1 MEAGLSTKSTHSD
14 LPVTL
19 LNLLS
24 NTLVLYQTAPYLPVS
39 SLLSLSATSRAF
51 KSLIQETHGVFRHL
65 DLGQINSAQFQ
76 IAAIDHGGE
85 VWRNAQLDENVTE
98 DESVSIFY
106 SMPPLLLINLRRQQI
121 LQDVQ
126 TLILDGLSVT
136 ADLITE
142 IICRDSFNV
151 RILSIREVQNLNERK
166 LQQALLYAI
175 RPSRP
180 SGTLKLEALYFFG
193 PKDALPVSRFRK
205 HINSYPP
212 GIAPI
217 DTVPSYG
224 GVIHSL
230 GAQIGAR
237 WNEKSGDTLADEI
250 ERSGDK
256 WYRNSGKVILKEP
269 SLEWAETLR
278 ACQGIISF
286 DAVLCRGPRHSE
298 SVAIGKDLPSSHW
311 YQHQDAH
318 LSPRVATHA
327 IEGCCVCGTS
337 PEGFSYFGTSHME
350 QFPLLAPPPLLAS
363 TAKSAKAPTR
373 ADTLSKKLL
382 VRCLDC
388 LRNRFCE
395 SCHKWWCED
404 CYEVPTLIAHL
415 STPVQSSEFV
425 ASTLGAQP
433 DNKVKPG
440 VKRSCFECGMNC
452 STCIEDTQLTCNICN
467 GGYCMIH
474 NEGSTKT
481 TVRCISIN
489 GGQGCARSGRR
500 TREMY

>member
-1 MEAGLSTKSTHSD
+1 MEAD

-19 LNLLS
+19 LRLLS
-24 NTLVLYQTAPYLPVS
+24 NTLILYQTAPYLPVS
-39 SLLSLSATSRAF
+39 SLLSLGATSRAF
-51 KSLIQETHGVFRHL
+51 KSLIHETHGVFRHL
-65 DLGQINSAQFQ
+65 DLSQISSAQFQ
-76 IAAIDHGGE
+76 IAAIDHGGQ
-85 VWRNAQLDENVTE
+85 VWRNVQLDENVTE
-98 DESVSIFY
+98 DDFY
-106 SMPPLLLINLRRQQI
+106 SGPLLGVFSNLRRQQI
-121 LQDVQ
+121 LRDVQ

-193 PKDALPVSRFRK
+193 PKDALPISRCK
-205 HINSYPP
+205 HVNSYPP
-212 GIAPI
+212 GIAPT

-224 GVIHSL
+224 GVIHSQ

-237 WNEKSGDTLADEI
+237 WNEKSEDTLAEEI
-250 ERSGDK
+250 ERGSDK
-256 WYRNSGKVILKEP
+256 WYRQSGKVILKPP

-298 SVAIGKDLPSSHW
+298 SVALGNNLSSGHW
-311 YQHQDAH
+311 YQHKDAH
-318 LSPRVATHA
+318 LSHRIATHA
-327 IEGCCVCGTS
+327 IRGCCVCGTS
-337 PEGFSYFGTSHME
+337 PEGFSYFGTSHMN

-382 VRCLDC
+382 VRCLEC
-388 LRNRFCE
+388 LRNRYCE
-395 SCHKWWCED
+395 SCQKWWCEN
-404 CYEVPTLIAHL
+404 CYEVPNPVAHL
-415 STPVQSSEFV
+415 STPAESSGFV

-433 DNKVKPG
+433 DNEVKVHMG
-440 VKRSCFECGMNC
+440 LCVENCLVAEMMSGAGSNGMW
-452 STCIEDTQLTCNICN
+452 
-467 GGYCMIH
+467 G
-474 NEGSTKT
+474 
-481 TVRCISIN
+481 
-489 GGQGCARSGRR
+489 
-500 TREMY
+500 

>member
-1 MEAGLSTKSTHSD
+1 MEAGLSTKPTHSH

-19 LNLLS
+19 LTLLS
-24 NTLVLYQTAPYLPVS
+24 NTLILYQTAPYLPVS
-39 SLLSLSATSRAF
+39 SLLSLGATSRAF
-51 KSLIQETHGVFRHL
+51 KSLIYETPGVFRHL

-98 DESVSIFY
+98 DDFY
-106 SMPPLLLINLRRQQI
+106 SGPLLGVFSNLRRRQI

-166 LQQALLYAI
+166 LQQALMYAI

-180 SGTLKLEALYFFG
+180 DRPKLEALYFFG
-193 PKDALPVSRFRK
+193 PKDALPIPRFRK
-205 HINSYPP
+205 HVNSYPP

-224 GVIHSL
+224 GVIHSQ

-256 WYRNSGKVILKEP
+256 WYRKSGKVILKPP

-298 SVAIGKDLPSSHW
+298 SVALGNDVPSGHW

-318 LSPRVATHA
+318 LSHRIATHA
-327 IEGCCVCGTS
+327 ISGCCVCGTS
-337 PEGFSYFGTSHME
+337 PEGFSYFGASHMN

-363 TAKSAKAPTR
+363 TAKSAKAPTG

-382 VRCLDC
+382 VRCLEC

-395 SCHKWWCED
+395 SCHEWWCED
-404 CYEVPTLIAHL
+404 CYETPDPLSHLPTPLQ
-415 STPVQSSEFV
+415 PSEPV
-425 ASTLGAQP
+425 ASTLGVQS
-433 DNKVKPG
+433 DNKVKVHMG
-440 VKRSCFECGMNC
+440 LCVESCLVAEMMSGAGSNGMW
-452 STCIEDTQLTCNICN
+452 
-467 GGYCMIH
+467 G
-474 NEGSTKT
+474 
-481 TVRCISIN
+481 
-489 GGQGCARSGRR
+489 
-500 TREMY
+500 